1 MEFTRRGV
9 VQGGLLLLGGS
20 FGSRAEATTA
30 LSVDVLVYGGAAGGI
45 MAAYA
50 AAREGARVAIVLAGP
65 LGGMPAQGLGW
76 SDTGKRYVIGG
87 LAARFFQEIGAYY
100 GLTTPVKNFE
110 PQAAW
115 AVFRKFLDEAD
126 VAIVNGAYLSDILR
140 EGRKLTAVRLTNGA
154 VIRAK
159 AFVDASYE
167 GDLLA
172 LAGCSYRVGRESRA
186 EFEEPYAGF
195 DALPLVNPAATRNA
209 QGRLFAAL
217 LPYPAQQERYSAD
230 ARIQSYTF
238 RLCLSDDP
246 ANMRAFE
253 APAGYEADRYL
264 FELSQVNDTTV
275 FRPGQLQ
282 NKTKYDLNGD
292 YFGASWRWP
301 LASLAERDAIWKAH
315 RDYQA
320 GLLHFYSTDPRV
332 PKSFSDQV
340 NVFGLARDEFT
351 DNDNWPRQLYVRE
364 ARRLRGHYVMTA
376 KDCTTSVTKVHSIG
390 MGSYSFD
397 SHATALF
404 AISGDTFDSEGTF
417 GPTLDTRGTVPYEI
431 PYESLVP
438 VEYDNLLVSVCVS
451 ASHMAFSSIR
461 LEPQYMIMGE
471 AAGCAAGLIA
481 RRDVHSLDLRADVGD
496 VLKGYG
502 AIVSLPT

>member
-20 FGSRAEATTA
+20 FGSRAEATT
-30 LSVDVLVYGGAAGGI
+30 LSVDVLVYGGTAGGI

-50 AAREGARVAIVLAGP
+50 AAREGARVAVVLAGP

-87 LAARFFQEIGAYY
+87 LAATFFQKMGAYY

-110 PQAAW
+110 PHAAW
-115 AVFRKFLDEAD
+115 TVFHEFLDEAD
-126 VAIVNGAYLSDILR
+126 VAIVNGAYISDIMR
-140 EGRKLTAVRLTNGA
+140 AGRTLTAVKLSDGSI
-154 VIRAK
+154 VRAK

-186 EFEEPYAGF
+186 EFGEAYAGF

-217 LPYPAQQERYSAD
+217 LPYPTSQERYSAD

-246 ANMRAFE
+246 ANMRPFA
-253 APAGYEADRYL
+253 APAGYVADRYL
-264 FELSQVNDTTV
+264 FELSQLNDTSE
-275 FRPGQLQ
+275 FMPGQLQ

-315 RDYQA
+315 HDYQA

-332 PKSFSDQV
+332 PKSFSEQV
-340 NVFGLARDEFT
+340 NVFGLAKDEFI

-376 KDCTTSVTKVHSIG
+376 KDCTTNARKVHSIG

-404 AISGDTFDSEGTF
+404 AVNGDTFDSEGTF
-417 GPTLDTRGTVPYEI
+417 GPTLATRGTVPYEI

-438 VEYDNLLVSVCVS
+438 LEYDNLLVSVCVS
-451 ASHMAFSSIR
+451 ASHMAFASIR
-461 LEPQYMIMGE
+461 MEPQYMIMGE
-471 AAGCAAGLIA
+471 AAGCAAGLVA
-481 RRDVHSLDLRADVGD
+481 KRGVHSLDLSANIGGM
-496 VLKGYG
+496 LKGYG